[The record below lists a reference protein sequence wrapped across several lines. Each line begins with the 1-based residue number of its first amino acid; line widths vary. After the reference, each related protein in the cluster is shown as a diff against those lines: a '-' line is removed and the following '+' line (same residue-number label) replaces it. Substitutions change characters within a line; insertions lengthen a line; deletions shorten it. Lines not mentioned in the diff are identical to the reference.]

1 MSLWLRR
8 RDLRTL
14 LYIAIVIK
22 FLATFE
28 YIFIIYLLIFLLD
41 FIVVTINLI
50 QLLAAILI
58 RINYLSIYLSH
69 PYRSVRNVGAI
80 FDSTLSMVPQVNSL
94 CKTASYHLRNI
105 ARIRHLLSKESTEI
119 LVHAFVFSKLDY
131 CNALLYGLPQC
142 VIKKLQLVQNS
153 AARLITCS
161 RKYDHTS
168 PLLIQLHWLPI
179 TQRNLV

>member
-28 YIFIIYLLIFLLD
+28 YIFIIFLLIFLLD

-58 RINYLSIYLSH
+58 RINYLYLSLSLYLST
-69 PYRSVRNVGAI
+69 PRFRRKIETTWAILPSNRS
-80 FDSTLSMVPQVNSL
+80 
-94 CKTASYHLRNI
+94 Y
-105 ARIRHLLSKESTEI
+105 
-119 LVHAFVFSKLDY
+119 
-131 CNALLYGLPQC
+131 
-142 VIKKLQLVQNS
+142 
-153 AARLITCS
+153 
-161 RKYDHTS
+161 
-168 PLLIQLHWLPI
+168 
-179 TQRNLV
+179 

>member
-14 LYIAIVIK
+14 LCIAIVVK

-58 RINYLSIYLSH
+58 RINYLST
-69 PYRSVRNVGAI
+69 VGERLRQASSEHQAQ
-80 FDSTLSMVPQVNSL
+80 FLACPTLPPTVEP
-94 CKTASYHLRNI
+94 
-105 ARIRHLLSKESTEI
+105 
-119 LVHAFVFSKLDY
+119 
-131 CNALLYGLPQC
+131 
-142 VIKKLQLVQNS
+142 
-153 AARLITCS
+153 
-161 RKYDHTS
+161 
-168 PLLIQLHWLPI
+168 
-179 TQRNLV
+179 

>member
-41 FIVVTINLI
+41 FIVVRINLI

-69 PYRSVRNVGAI
+69 CSDAENEARRPETNII
-80 FDSTLSMVPQVNSL
+80 FPGQ
-94 CKTASYHLRNI
+94 
-105 ARIRHLLSKESTEI
+105 
-119 LVHAFVFSKLDY
+119 
-131 CNALLYGLPQC
+131 
-142 VIKKLQLVQNS
+142 
-153 AARLITCS
+153 
-161 RKYDHTS
+161 
-168 PLLIQLHWLPI
+168 
-179 TQRNLV
+179 

>member
-28 YIFIIYLLIFLLD
+28 YIFIIFLLIFLLD

-58 RINYLSIYLSH
+58 RINYLSIYLSIYLYSDLGFDCEKSLFCSKIRGRRQNIFRKFKVALNST
-69 PYRSVRNVGAI
+69 YRICLNFAKSCISSCLTKLYNKKKFHRA
-80 FDSTLSMVPQVNSL
+80 
-94 CKTASYHLRNI
+94 
-105 ARIRHLLSKESTEI
+105 
-119 LVHAFVFSKLDY
+119 VF
-131 CNALLYGLPQC
+131 
-142 VIKKLQLVQNS
+142 
-153 AARLITCS
+153 
-161 RKYDHTS
+161 
-168 PLLIQLHWLPI
+168 
-179 TQRNLV
+179 

>member
-28 YIFIIYLLIFLLD
+28 YIFIIFLLIFLLD

-58 RINYLSIYLSH
+58 RINYLSIGMEAF
-69 PYRSVRNVGAI
+69 N
-80 FDSTLSMVPQVNSL
+80 LSMSR
-94 CKTASYHLRNI
+94 LRI
-105 ARIRHLLSKESTEI
+105 SVEWI
-119 LVHAFVFSKLDY
+119 FGD
-131 CNALLYGLPQC
+131 
-142 VIKKLQLVQNS
+142 VIKSFK
-153 AARLITCS
+153 AMDFKAI
-161 RKYDHTS
+161 
-168 PLLIQLHWLPI
+168 
-179 TQRNLV
+179 

>member
-41 FIVVTINLI
+41 FIVVRINLI

-58 RINYLSIYLSH
+58 RINYLSIYLSISIC
-69 PYRSVRNVGAI
+69 YAKECCRSRNA
-80 FDSTLSMVPQVNSL
+80 TMRYKNSP
-94 CKTASYHLRNI
+94 
-105 ARIRHLLSKESTEI
+105 
-119 LVHAFVFSKLDY
+119 
-131 CNALLYGLPQC
+131 CNF
-142 VIKKLQLVQNS
+142 
-153 AARLITCS
+153 
-161 RKYDHTS
+161 
-168 PLLIQLHWLPI
+168 W
-179 TQRNLV
+179 